1 MIGDVGGLSPAIP
14 LPKRQVS
21 NPTLQQFESNANV
34 ATDTFGTGGTSRSIG
49 QSSSL
54 QSLLNGTGSSRSR
67 NGTQT
72 LDPTTMATILQMLS
86 AANGTTG
93 ASSSG
98 SDIDPSSL
106 TTAIDPT
113 ASLLGG
119 ANSGTDPTNLSAAAS

>member
-21 NPTLQQFESNANV
+21 NQTLQQFEGNANV

-49 QSSSL
+49 RSTSL
-54 QSLLNGTGSSRSR
+54 QSLLDGTGSSRSR

-86 AANGTTG
+86 AANGTTTG
-93 ASSSG
+93 SS

-119 ANSGTDPTNLSAAAS
+119 ANFGTDPTNLSAAAS